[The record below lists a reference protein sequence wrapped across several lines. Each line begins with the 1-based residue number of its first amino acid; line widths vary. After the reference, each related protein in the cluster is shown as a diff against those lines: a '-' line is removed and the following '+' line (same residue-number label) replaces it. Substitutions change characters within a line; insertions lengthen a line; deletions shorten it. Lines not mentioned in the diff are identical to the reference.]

1 MPERTIGEILIENG
15 RLSEDEVAVALEYQR
30 ENGGYFGEALLAK
43 GFVSEEELEW
53 SLASQY
59 DLPYV
64 FPEADSLDP
73 EATAMVS
80 PEWALA
86 NLALPIMKT
95 SEALTVVVDSPIKTE
110 AIDHLRARTDLRV
123 DLALAS
129 TSRIRELIRRVYARP
144 QEELEEDRPSPVS
157 VSDFFRLAL
166 EATSRRFGISNRRH
180 RAWAWYEDAGRIRR
194 RPLEGMW
201 HSELAEL
208 VSPSPDE
215 EGATEKARHAWT
227 AQVNRQGM
235 VTPVE
240 VRYMADESGAEYL
253 FRPVAERAELEERFS
268 TPPPGILSEIRLLAR
283 SGTARFIVI
292 TEPDELGH
300 EILPHLPTLILD
312 PSWRSIYVTD
322 REHGVSDEAFSVEM
336 PDDPATWEE
345 ELDGLRAFH
354 FDVVTVDLSTPPGEW
369 ASSTLDVAAVAF
381 LLWEDPEDRRVA
393 QEAGVRWELRIVREE
408 GDRLEWT
415 LEPLHP

>member
-1 MPERTIGEILIENG
+1 MPERTIGEILMESG
-15 RLSEDEVAVALEYQR
+15 RLSEEDVETALDYQR
-30 ENGGYFGEALLAK
+30 EHGGYFGEALLAK

-64 FPEADSLDP
+64 FPEADSIDP
-73 EATAMVS
+73 DATAIVS

-95 SEALTVVVDSPIKTE
+95 SETLTVVVDSPIKTGV
-110 AIDHLRARTDLRV
+110 IDHLRARTDLRV
-123 DLALAS
+123 ELALAS

-144 QEELEEDRPSPVS
+144 PEPGEADRPSPVS
-157 VSDFFRLAL
+157 VAGFFRLAL

-194 RPLEGMW
+194 RPLEGIW
-201 HSELAEL
+201 HSDLAEL
-208 VSPSPDE
+208 VSPSPE
-215 EGATEKARHAWT
+215 EEEISERSRHAWR
-227 AQVNRQGM
+227 AQVNREGM

-268 TPPPGILSEIRLLAR
+268 APPPGILSEIRLLAR
-283 SGTARFIVI
+283 SGTSRFIVI

-312 PSWRSIYVTD
+312 PSWRAIYVTD
-322 REHGVSDEAFSVEM
+322 RDHEPSDEAFSVEL
-336 PDDPATWEE
+336 PDDREAWSEE
-345 ELDGLRAFH
+345 FEGLRSFH
-354 FDVVTVDLSTPPGEW
+354 FDVVTVDLSAPPEEW
-369 ASSTLDVAAVAF
+369 AAAALDVAAVAF
-381 LLWEDPEDRRVA
+381 LLWTDPDDRRAA
-393 QEAGVRWELRIVREE
+393 QDAGLRWELRIVREE
-408 GDRLEWT
+408 GERLEWT

>member
-1 MPERTIGEILIENG
+1 MPERTIGEILVESG
-15 RLSEDEVAVALEYQR
+15 RLSEDDVARALEYQR
-30 ENGGYFGEALLAK
+30 EHGGYFGEALLAE

-64 FPEADSLDP
+64 FPDADSIDP
-73 EATAMVS
+73 EAAAMVS

-86 NLALPIMKT
+86 NLALPILKT
-95 SEALTVVVDSPIKTE
+95 AETLTVVVDSPIKSE

-123 DLALAS
+123 ELALAS
-129 TSRIRELIRRVYARP
+129 SSRIRELIRRVYARP
-144 QEELEEDRPSPVS
+144 HEPDEGDRPSPVS
-157 VSDFFRLAL
+157 VTDFFRLAL

-194 RPLEGMW
+194 RPMEGLW

-215 EGATEKARHAWT
+215 ENVAERRRHTWT
-227 AQVNRQGM
+227 AQVNREGI

-240 VRYMADESGAEYL
+240 MRYMADESGAEYL

-268 TPPPGILSEIRLLAR
+268 PPPPGILSEIRLLAR

-292 TEPDELGH
+292 TEPEELGG

-312 PSWRSIYVTD
+312 PSWRAIYLTD
-322 REHGVSDEAFSVEM
+322 RDHEPSDEAFSVEM
-336 PDDPATWEE
+336 PDDREAWREE
-345 ELDGLRAFH
+345 FESLRGFH
-354 FDVVTVDLSTPPGEW
+354 FDVVTADLSAPPEEW
-369 ASSTLDVAAVAF
+369 AAAALDVAAVAF
-381 LLWEDPEDRRVA
+381 LRWNDPDDRRVA
-393 QEAGVRWELRIVREE
+393 QDAGVRWELGIAREE
-408 GDRLEWT
+408 GDRLEWS
-415 LEPLHP
+415 LDPLHP